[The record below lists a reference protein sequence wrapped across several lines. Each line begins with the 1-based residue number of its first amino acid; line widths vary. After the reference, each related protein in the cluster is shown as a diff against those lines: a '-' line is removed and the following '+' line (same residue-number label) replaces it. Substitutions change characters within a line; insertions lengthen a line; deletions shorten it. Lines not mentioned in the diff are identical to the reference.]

1 MKIFNSII
9 NSLKTINKNL
19 KKIFLYDCNEYIVQ
33 RKIDFRKNQ
42 TNAFFENS
50 AELTSEKTVFALFF
64 LFLFSSLAIYYVYI
78 DLKNNITKNDISL
91 VLDPMVVDIANPLV
105 EDNNIQIN
113 TINYKIKSGDTLI
126 DILTKQMNISASE
139 AFAVIKELNKFY
151 SIKNLGVGQ
160 TIVLKYTTDVF
171 VSSDDKVDYT
181 NKFFEL
187 RIKNTDNDESVI
199 ISVNEDT
206 NTYVGRIEKTEFLKQ
221 YERYVVKIKNSMYVD
236 GVDAGIPPA
245 VVIDLIKYFS
255 FDVDFVRDIRENDE
269 FEVFFESYY
278 TDKGKREKHGDIIF
292 ARLKTRQ
299 NEYNLYRYNSS
310 KTGFTYFNEI
320 GVSNNKSL
328 LKTPINGA
336 RISSNFSKKRKH
348 PILGYTRAHKGV
360 DFAAPIGT
368 PFFAGGSG
376 TVVAMKKG
384 YNGGYGNY
392 MKIRHND
399 SYSTVYAHLSK
410 FSNKMF
416 VGKKV
421 QQGEVIAYV
430 GNTGMSTGPHL
441 HYEIVYKGRQINPA
455 SIKSIASVKLQGKEL
470 TDFMDY
476 KNKIDIYRKNTL
488 VNVK

>member
-19 KKIFLYDCNEYIVQ
+19 KKIFLYDCNEYIIQ

-91 VLDPMVVDIANPLV
+91 VLDPMIVDIANPLV

-255 FDVDFVRDIRENDE
+255 FDVDFVRDIIEND
-269 FEVFFESYY
+269 
-278 TDKGKREKHGDIIF
+278 
-292 ARLKTRQ
+292 
-299 NEYNLYRYNSS
+299 
-310 KTGFTYFNEI
+310 
-320 GVSNNKSL
+320 
-328 LKTPINGA
+328 
-336 RISSNFSKKRKH
+336 
-348 PILGYTRAHKGV
+348 
-360 DFAAPIGT
+360 
-368 PFFAGGSG
+368 
-376 TVVAMKKG
+376 
-384 YNGGYGNY
+384 
-392 MKIRHND
+392 
-399 SYSTVYAHLSK
+399 
-410 FSNKMF
+410 
-416 VGKKV
+416 
-421 QQGEVIAYV
+421 
-430 GNTGMSTGPHL
+430 
-441 HYEIVYKGRQINPA
+441 
-455 SIKSIASVKLQGKEL
+455 
-470 TDFMDY
+470 
-476 KNKIDIYRKNTL
+476 
-488 VNVK
+488 